1 MKLEK
6 EKEYIGFYLTGHPLE
21 PFRDEL
27 EAVSNEYLLNEEN
40 GALPDTLRVGGLIT
54 SFSINYDKK
63 NNQYARFQF
72 ESLTNEFTVLAFKA
86 YAQFKDLLA
95 EDSKIYIEGTLKIDK
110 ERDQLPTIFLNYA
123 MPLADL
129 REKKIRA
136 INLRLMNDENFESNI
151 KKLKAIVQSYPGN
164 KIMYIHISYP
174 DPGEQEKI
182 IKVGHGIN
190 GAREM
195 VQHIRK
201 IVGQTHVWLS

>member
-1 MKLEK
+1 M
-6 EKEYIGFYLTGHPLE
+6 
-21 PFRDEL
+21 
-27 EAVSNEYLLNEEN
+27 
-40 GALPDTLRVGGLIT
+40 
-54 SFSINYDKK
+54 
-63 NNQYARFQF
+63 
-72 ESLTNEFTVLAFKA
+72 VLAFKA
-86 YAQFKDLLA
+86 YAQFKDLLT
-95 EDSKIYIEGTLKIDK
+95 EDSKIYIEGTLKVDK

-136 INLRLMNDENFESNI
+136 INVRLMNDENFESNI

-164 KIMYIHISYP
+164 KMMYIHISYP
-174 DPGEQEKI
+174 DTGEQEKI